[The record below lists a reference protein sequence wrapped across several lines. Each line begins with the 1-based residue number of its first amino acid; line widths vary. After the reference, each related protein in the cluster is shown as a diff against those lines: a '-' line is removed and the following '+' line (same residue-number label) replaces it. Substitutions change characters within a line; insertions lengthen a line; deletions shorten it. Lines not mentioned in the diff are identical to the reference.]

1 MVFFVNT
8 FQLSLM
14 CYNLNY
20 IFEEISKSHYM
31 RFLLYKISRDLLL
44 LECDLET
51 FFAFTCHKQGKI
63 FYVISVFSCFD
74 FHKFYSRDTFFLNFN
89 VLYEFNCPRW
99 PSGLWLLVEFKMS
112 VRQKCLFKIVFYSW
126 SVRAPK
132 VKATSWEIINKT
144 ISEFFLNL
152 TTKSWLKMILN
163 FTAIYKFKFNF
174 MKKTFLFPPHQSNH
188 SYSTLFSVI
197 FWVS

>member
-1 MVFFVNT
+1 MEKQIVVFFVNT

-74 FHKFYSRDTFFLNFN
+74 FHRFYSRDTFFLNFYL
-89 VLYEFNCPRW
+89 LYEFNCPRW
-99 PSGLWLLVEFKMS
+99 PSGLWPLVCFSIHNFTLLS
-112 VRQKCLFKIVFYSW
+112 LFFFLHRHKKLHTKRW
-126 SVRAPK
+126 EQLNTK
-132 VKATSWEIINKT
+132 VKS
-144 ISEFFLNL
+144 
-152 TTKSWLKMILN
+152 KS
-163 FTAIYKFKFNF
+163 
-174 MKKTFLFPPHQSNH
+174 
-188 SYSTLFSVI
+188 
-197 FWVS
+197 